1 MPFHA
6 IDNVTNWW
14 WGNRRK
20 ISIINKLNGM
30 EGRRRM
36 GSEHISANVNTWN
49 FSLIFRRWLSTFA
62 KKKMQNYFVWAHALS
77 LSSAHSLT
85 IYSFSSISF
94 DALNENYGIRC
105 VQDWWH
111 GCFAA
116 VRLLTFLC
124 CWCFFFALLGCRS
137 SSVNRNS
144 LLSFFSLLVNVCGV
158 DSAIYSMCCCCCF
171 C

>member
-1 MPFHA
+1 
-6 IDNVTNWW
+6 
-14 WGNRRK
+14 
-20 ISIINKLNGM
+20 M
-30 EGRRRM
+30 EWKEEEGM
-36 GSEHISANVNTWN
+36 GSEHTSANVNTWN

-124 CWCFFFALLGCRS
+124 CWCFFSLC
-137 SSVNRNS
+137 SVVARH
-144 LLSFFSLLVNVCGV
+144 LSTGILFSLFFRFLWTYVESILRFIRCAAAVAFANVLTFSCWWQQ
-158 DSAIYSMCCCCCF
+158 C
-171 C
+171 